1 MTVNKAWQ
9 FLLLHPIKGYYTG
22 YKGDEMFGDFE
33 RAKIYRTRDE
43 AFMDTLSIPH
53 KLELE
58 SVLLWHRTINETKL
72 RPVNFSNENQDAPL
86 SEAASVDSYAR
97 KSESA
102 LNNPLSN
109 SKSAPRKSTLR
120 LVHSR

>member
-9 FLLLHPIKGYYTG
+9 FLLLHPNKGYYTG

-43 AFMDTLSIPH
+43 AFMETLSIPY

-58 SVLLWHRTINETKL
+58 SVLLWHRTINEAKL

-86 SEAASVDSYAR
+86 SEAASVDTCAR
-97 KSESA
+97 KRETGFDPQLSSTKIA
-102 LNNPLSN
+102 L
-109 SKSAPRKSTLR
+109 RKSTLK